1 MPRQSTRETHLAAR
15 LMQSRGS
22 SVWRWRSRPLKALL
36 LCFMNVA
43 LIANAPISSGLER
56 MGSRVSDDQLSEMR
70 GKFVSPDNVSY
81 FGVSMMTSWQNS
93 EGMTTSAVLV
103 FSVDFLHGAG
113 NQNGATPMVA
123 VSWDRSGDS
132 GADPG
137 MDVLGFGQNAQN
149 SYVAIT
155 PSFDVV
161 PVGGLNSVSGA
172 VQSQQI
178 AGSDNH
184 VLNSMRIAVLPAS
197 IAKQLEPS
205 GLQKL
210 SHGEGLA
217 FSDGSKLD
225 FEVGANTL
233 GISMSNPGGTG
244 IVQQAVDGQANQ
256 ALQHVL
262 LGDSLNGVSNS
273 MVIAVGVN
281 DLAQHQQIRADN
293 ALAAIRTIH

>member
-1 MPRQSTRETHLAAR
+1 MPRKSICNEHFAAR
-15 LMQSRGS
+15 LTHSRRS
-22 SVWRWRSRPLKALL
+22 SASWHSRSAKALL
-36 LCFMNVA
+36 LCFVSVA
-43 LIANAPISSGLER
+43 LIANAPLSSGLER
-56 MGSRVSDDQLSEMR
+56 LGSRVSDDQLGEMR
-70 GKFVSPDNVSY
+70 GKFVSSDNVSY

-93 EGMTTSAVLV
+93 DGMTTSAVLM

-113 NQNGATPMVA
+113 NPDGATPMVA
-123 VSWDRSGDS
+123 VSWDRSSAD

-155 PSFDVV
+155 PSFGVI

-184 VLNSMRIAVLPAS
+184 VLNSMRIAVLPAA
-197 IAKQLEPS
+197 IAKQLEPA

-210 SHGEGLA
+210 SHGQGLEFA
-217 FSDGSKLD
+217 DGSKLD
-225 FEVGANTL
+225 FEVGSNML
-233 GISMSNPGGTG
+233 GISMSNPSGTG
-244 IVQQAVDGQANQ
+244 IVQQAVNGQANQ

-281 DLAQHQQIRADN
+281 DLAQHQQIKADN
-293 ALAAIRTIH
+293 ALAAIRTIR